1 MTFEQAL
8 SRLDEITALL
18 SDGNTTL
25 EQSLSLYAEGAALIE
40 SCSTQLNDAKVKIE
54 TLSFLKEGQSDELC

>member
-18 SDGNTTL
+18 SNGSTSL
-25 EQSLSLYAEGAALIE
+25 EQSLALYAEGAGLIE
-40 SCSTQLNDAKVKIE
+40 TCSQQLNQAKTKIE
-54 TLSFLKEGQSDELC
+54 KLFPEEEGSIDAI